1 MNVFIY
7 KVKSV
12 DSGEKPHVS
21 RNSSLVLD
29 HRSLSA
35 GLAGSAGVVWS
46 DWHPRQHLASPR
58 RAGGHDRQ
66 GQERFRARQAGAQC
80 MQHSE
85 IGWVEAFPRDAS
97 IESGTVVAVL
107 IRHLGFW
114 SLNGCRVL
122 YHLDGGDT
130 RFGFAY
136 GTLTNH
142 AEAGEELFALELDP
156 ATETVTY
163 RIRAISWP
171 RAVLA
176 RIGQ

>member
-21 RNSSLVLD
+21 RNPSLVLD

-46 DWHPRQHLASPR
+46 DWHPRQHPASPR

-80 MQHSE
+80 MAALRDWMGRSLPSRRVNRVGHGGRRAHST
-85 IGWVEAFPRDAS
+85 S
-97 IESGTVVAVL
+97 
-107 IRHLGFW
+107 GFW

-142 AEAGEELFALELDP
+142 AEAGEELFALEL
-156 ATETVTY
+156 
-163 RIRAISWP
+163 
-171 RAVLA
+171 
-176 RIGQ
+176 